1 MQISYLLYDGSAY
14 PKLTPPVSSPYQT
27 TLSLSLSLSI
37 SFLPSLTAFHSLPLS
52 LSLSFFLPP
61 PFFHPFSPTER
72 ALLYRA
78 VPRRLRSTRFSHP
91 YLSSPLLPVHISTT
105 HTHTRTRRVSSIYSL
120 LDSRARSSAFAFLAH
135 AFPTSSR
142 SCTHGVSHLWR
153 MLLSLFMTRTVLIL
167 GLASKGLFK
176 GRRTATP
183 GMGCLSLSLFAVRCF
198 VTESFENRGIEPS
211 SSWWWWVGGCC
222 RRRGGIPRRRCC
234 RSERII
240 VNNVPH
246 HHPIRNESWPD
257 RGF

>member
-52 LSLSFFLPP
+52 LSLL
-61 PFFHPFSPTER
+61 FSSSSIFPSLFSHRTR
-72 ALLYRA
+72 SSL
-78 VPRRLRSTRFSHP
+78 PRRASPSPFHALQSSLP
-91 YLSSPLLPVHISTT
+91 LLSSPLRLHFDYTYI
-105 HTHTRTRRVSSIYSL
+105 RTRRVSSIYSL

-176 GRRTATP
+176 GRRT
-183 GMGCLSLSLFAVRCF
+183 GVGCLSLSLSLLCDALSR
-198 VTESFENRGIEPS
+198 NRLKTGGSNLHHPGGGWLLL
-211 SSWWWWVGGCC
+211 WWWYSSTPLLPLRKDNC
-222 RRRGGIPRRRCC
+222 
-234 RSERII
+234 E
-240 VNNVPH
+240 
-246 HHPIRNESWPD
+246 
-257 RGF
+257 

>member
-52 LSLSFFLPP
+52 LSLLFFLPP

-176 GRRTATP
+176 GRRT
-183 GMGCLSLSLFAVRCF
+183 GVGCLSLSLSLLCDALSR
-198 VTESFENRGIEPS
+198 NRLKTGGSNLHHPGGGGWLLS
-211 SSWWWWVGGCC
+211 SSWWYSSTPLLPLRKDNC
-222 RRRGGIPRRRCC
+222 
-234 RSERII
+234 E
-240 VNNVPH
+240 
-246 HHPIRNESWPD
+246 
-257 RGF
+257 